1 MSEGTAIIDG
11 VTTRRNIRPAH
22 LKKGA
27 DHERGYSY
35 GVQVG
40 NMLWVSGQIPKDAKG
55 DLVGADDIEA
65 QAVQVMEN
73 LKGVIEAAGGT
84 MDDVVKISTYVTDRR
99 FRDPVQAVRRRYF
112 RAPNFPAS
120 ATTVVDM
127 LLPEVLVEV
136 EAVVVIGS
144 ALPRE
149 TT

>member
-1 MSEGTAIIDG
+1 MASRTA
-11 VTTRRNIRPAH
+11 VANRTTTRKNIRPAH
-22 LKKGA
+22 LVKGA

-40 NMLWVSGQIPKDAKG
+40 DMLWVSGQIPKDRDG
-55 DLVGADDIEA
+55 NLIGGDDIEA
-65 QAVQVMEN
+65 QATQVMEN

-84 MDDVVKISTYVTDRR
+84 MDDVVKIGTYVTDRR

-112 RAPNFPAS
+112 AAPNFPAS

-136 EAVVVIGS
+136 EAVAVIGS

-149 TT
+149 T

>member
-1 MSEGTAIIDG
+1 M
-11 VTTRRNIRPAH
+11 TTRKNIRPAH
-22 LKKGA
+22 LAKGA
-27 DHERGYSY
+27 DHARGYSY

-40 NMLWVSGQIPKDAKG
+40 NMLWISGQIPKDRDG
-55 DLVGADDIEA
+55 NLVGGNDIEA

-73 LKGVIEAAGGT
+73 LRGVIEAAGGT

-112 RAPNFPAS
+112 QAPNFPAS
-120 ATTVVDM
+120 ATTVVEM

-144 ALPRE
+144 ALPRDAS
-149 TT
+149 